1 MEHLPTS
8 IEYELMKEIDF
19 IVPLKQVRYI
29 LYYIIYYIDSF
40 LIFHNIIRLVL

>member
-29 LYYIIYYIDSF
+29 LYYIDSF